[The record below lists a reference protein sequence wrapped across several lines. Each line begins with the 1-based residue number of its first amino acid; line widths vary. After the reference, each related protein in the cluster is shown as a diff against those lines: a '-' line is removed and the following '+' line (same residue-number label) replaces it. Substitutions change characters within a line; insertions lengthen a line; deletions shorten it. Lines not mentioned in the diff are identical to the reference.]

1 MAEAAASEAIAEA
14 TKASSSTILTE
25 ILTSETAD
33 WREAINHFME
43 QKTTEF
49 QAIMKTTI
57 QNTMSEKLGNFY
69 NRSFDHDNVLFDTDG
84 TDIVKKTNIFL
95 ETNKNNG
102 YMSVEGRKIAQQ
114 QINELAQLVKTNGYK
129 CFHLSCSRYT
139 GNGYDSNLIYI
150 FKHFMISN
158 SKQPHDKTDRPVY
171 IKHNLAND
179 ILFTIKYFQ
188 MPHSGGFEGGL
199 KQYND
204 HPEYFRQN
212 CSEFESIC
220 KREYE
225 MIQIK
230 KDELQRLIDEN
241 VANTD
246 HYRSLEDQIKTLAD
260 EKQAIDNDR
269 QKLKEERD
277 TLVIVKHKL
286 AKMKA
291 DIDQERQAFEEEKNK
306 LNASPIDIDINT
318 YFDM

>member
-1 MAEAAASEAIAEA
+1 MTEAAA
-14 TKASSSTILTE
+14 ASSSTILTE

-129 CFHLSCSRYT
+129 CFHLSCSHYT

-225 MIQIK
+225 MIQTK

-241 VANTD
+241 VANID

-260 EKQAIDNDR
+260 EKHAI
-269 QKLKEERD
+269 
-277 TLVIVKHKL
+277 
-286 AKMKA
+286 
-291 DIDQERQAFEEEKNK
+291 EEEKNK
-306 LNASPIDIDINT
+306 LKEGKEQLLLAKQKIAAMKADIEKERQQLEEEKTKHRADN
-318 YFDM
+318 FDMDGFLKT

>member
-1 MAEAAASEAIAEA
+1 MAEAAAEA

-57 QNTMSEKLGNFY
+57 QNTMSEKLSNFY
-69 NRSFDHDNVLFDTDG
+69 NRSFDHDNVLFDTEPG
-84 TDIVKKTNIFL
+84 DICKQCLGSLQTQIGSNPQLRTTLQPAIKIL
-95 ETNKNNG
+95 ETSN
-102 YMSVEGRKIAQQ
+102 
-114 QINELAQLVKTNGYK
+114 TK
-129 CFHLSCSRYT
+129 CFMANPVHEAGTSMRRQ
-139 GNGYDSNLIYI
+139 IYI
-150 FKHFMISN
+150 FKTFIVIKTINSWTNGSN
-158 SKQPHDKTDRPVY
+158 EHCEFHSHNMPSDTLFAMKT
-171 IKHNLAND
+171 
-179 ILFTIKYFQ
+179 FQ
-188 MPHSGGFEGGL
+188 MRNDYNCIASGL
-199 KQYND
+199 KLYND
-204 HPEYFRQN
+204 HPEYFKQN
-212 CSEFESIC
+212 CSEFENIC

-225 MIQIK
+225 MIQAK

-306 LNASPIDIDINT
+306 LNVSPTDIDINT
-318 YFDM
+318 YFDV

>member
-1 MAEAAASEAIAEA
+1 MKNDYNCVAS
-14 TKASSSTILTE
+14 
-25 ILTSETAD
+25 
-33 WREAINHFME
+33 
-43 QKTTEF
+43 
-49 QAIMKTTI
+49 
-57 QNTMSEKLGNFY
+57 
-69 NRSFDHDNVLFDTDG
+69 
-84 TDIVKKTNIFL
+84 
-95 ETNKNNG
+95 
-102 YMSVEGRKIAQQ
+102 
-114 QINELAQLVKTNGYK
+114 
-129 CFHLSCSRYT
+129 
-139 GNGYDSNLIYI
+139 
-150 FKHFMISN
+150 
-158 SKQPHDKTDRPVY
+158 
-171 IKHNLAND
+171 
-179 ILFTIKYFQ
+179 
-188 MPHSGGFEGGL
+188 GL
-199 KQYND
+199 KLYND
-204 HPEYFRQN
+204 HPEYFKQN

-241 VANTD
+241 VANID

-260 EKQAIDNDR
+260 EKQAIYNDR